1 MIKHIYII
9 SVSLALLIS
18 NVNLIAQPLWNNTI
32 GFSNDSLSRV
42 AAVKVA
48 IDNTQQIYVLT
59 NYSTPIAQ
67 NVQENKIILNKY
79 NNTGALL
86 WSFTFDNQG
95 LNNVRSFDMRID
107 GSNNVYIVGG
117 RIVNSQFYLLFF
129 KVSMN
134 GSLSWVKFGNTGFD
148 TDYYTNI
155 EFRNNLFYL
164 RSNAGVAVYNQNG
177 IEQYVISQYNGA
189 FDVDYS
195 GRIVLSAY
203 INNNNLIRYTASGAI
218 DFMDSTLQADKI
230 LCDYTNEIFL
240 VRGQIGMSSY
250 GLAKHDSN
258 GQFQWSMQG
267 LPTTPP
273 FGDWNYGIMAT
284 GQNEYILYGIA
295 DSMIKFNQAGQILW
309 QKNMNGMDDSQISGK
324 IIGNGFL
331 LFTGSI
337 NGFAG
342 SDVVTKIFDT
352 NGTEVWSQLYN
363 GSFTGGDWGVDV
375 DADSDGI
382 YVVSQLEDSTNLMKY
397 LSPLAV
403 DSIDFSQV
411 CVDSVWIGSDGFVHV
426 NVFNGNFSHI
436 NYPTINIVSSSGD
449 TVSLGTLSFF
459 AQLGNSYQ
467 EYTNTITDTTIS
479 DFSNYSFFIKNSFN
493 PDTIAQINF
502 CTTTGIETESNI
514 SIQLFPNP
522 ADQFITIVTDF
533 TDLNESLIIT
543 DVFGR
548 EIINERKNSNNFIV
562 ETQSF
567 SEGIYLIKIVNGK
580 NSSTRKFIISR

>member
-1 MIKHIYII
+1 
-9 SVSLALLIS
+9 
-18 NVNLIAQPLWNNTI
+18 
-32 GFSNDSLSRV
+32 
-42 AAVKVA
+42 
-48 IDNTQQIYVLT
+48 
-59 NYSTPIAQ
+59 
-67 NVQENKIILNKY
+67 
-79 NNTGALL
+79 
-86 WSFTFDNQG
+86 
-95 LNNVRSFDMRID
+95 
-107 GSNNVYIVGG
+107 
-117 RIVNSQFYLLFF
+117 
-129 KVSMN
+129 
-134 GSLSWVKFGNTGFD
+134 
-148 TDYYTNI
+148 
-155 EFRNNLFYL
+155 LFYL

>member
-59 NYSTPIAQ
+59 NYSTPIVQ

-79 NNTGALL
+79 NTTGALL
-86 WSFTFDNQG
+86 WSYTFDNQG
-95 LNNVRSFDMRID
+95 LNNVRAFDMRID

-117 RIVNSQFYLLFF
+117 RIVNSQFSLLFF

-203 INNNNLIRYTASGAI
+203 INNNNLIRYTASGVI

-397 LSPLAV
+397 LSPLAA
-403 DSIDFSQV
+403 DSLDFSQV

-426 NVFNGNFSHI
+426 NVFNGNFSHM
-436 NYPTINIVSSSGD
+436 NYPAINIVSSAGD

-467 EYTNTITDTTIS
+467 EYTNTITDATIS

-502 CTTTGIETESNI
+502 CSTTGIETESNV

-522 ADQFITIVTDF
+522 ADQFITVVIDF
-533 TDLNESLIIT
+533 TDLNYNLIIT
-543 DVFGR
+543 DIFGR
-548 EIINERKNSNNFIV
+548 EIKNEQVNNKNFTI

-580 NSSTRKFIISR
+580 NSSTRKFVISR

>member
-48 IDNTQQIYVLT
+48 IDNTQQIYLLT

-117 RIVNSQFYLLFF
+117 RIVNSQFSLLFF

-397 LSPLAV
+397 LSPLAA

-426 NVFNGNFSHI
+426 NVFNGNFSHM
-436 NYPTINIVSSSGD
+436 NYPAINIVSSAGD
-449 TVSLGTLSFF
+449 TVSLGTLGFF

-467 EYTNTITDTTIS
+467 EYTITITDTTIS

-502 CTTTGIETESNI
+502 CSTTGIETESNV

-522 ADQFITIVTDF
+522 ADQFITVVTDF
-533 TDLNESLIIT
+533 TDLNYNLIIT
-543 DVFGR
+543 DIFGR
-548 EIINERKNSNNFIV
+548 EIKNEQVNNKNFTI

-580 NSSTRKFIISR
+580 NSSTRKFVISR

>member
-117 RIVNSQFYLLFF
+117 RIVNSQFSLLFF

-397 LSPLAV
+397 LSPLAA
-403 DSIDFSQV
+403 DSVDFSQV

-426 NVFNGNFSHI
+426 NVFNGNFSHM
-436 NYPTINIVSSSGD
+436 NYPAINIVSSAGD
-449 TVSLGTLSFF
+449 TVSLGSLSFF

-502 CTTTGIETESNI
+502 CTTTGIERESNA

-522 ADQFITIVTDF
+522 ADQFITFVTDF
-533 TDLNESLIIT
+533 TGLNESLIIT

-580 NSSTRKFIISR
+580 NSSTRKFVISR

>member
-240 VRGQIGMSSY
+240 VSGQIGMSSY

-397 LSPLAV
+397 LSPLAA

-426 NVFNGNFSHI
+426 NVFNGNFSHM
-436 NYPTINIVSSSGD
+436 NYPAINIVSSAGD

-502 CTTTGIETESNI
+502 CTTTGIERESNA

-522 ADQFITIVTDF
+522 ADQFITVVIDF
-533 TDLNESLIIT
+533 IDLNYNLIIT
-543 DVFGR
+543 DIFGR
-548 EIINERKNSNNFIV
+548 EIKNEQVNNKNFTI

-580 NSSTRKFIISR
+580 NSSTRKFVISR

>member
-59 NYSTPIAQ
+59 NYSTPIVQ
-67 NVQENKIILNKY
+67 NIQENKIILNKY

-117 RIVNSQFYLLFF
+117 RIVNSQFSLLFF

-397 LSPLAV
+397 LSPLAA

-426 NVFNGNFSHI
+426 NVFNGNFSHM
-436 NYPTINIVSSSGD
+436 NYPAINIVSSAGD

-493 PDTIAQINF
+493 PDTITQINF
-502 CTTTGIETESNI
+502 CTTTGIETESNA

-522 ADQFITIVTDF
+522 ADQFITVVTDF
-533 TDLNESLIIT
+533 TDLNYNLIIT
-543 DVFGR
+543 DIFGR
-548 EIINERKNSNNFIV
+548 EIKNEQVNNKNFTI

-580 NSSTRKFIISR
+580 NSSTRKFVISR

>member
-1 MIKHIYII
+1 MKKHCI
-9 SVSLALLIS
+9 VSIFSFILFF
-18 NVNLIAQPLWNNTI
+18 NFNNNFAQPLWNNTI

-59 NYSTPIAQ
+59 NYSSPIVQ

-117 RIVNSQFYLLFF
+117 RIVNSQFSLLFF

-397 LSPLAV
+397 LSPLAA

-426 NVFNGNFSHI
+426 NVFNGNFSHM
-436 NYPTINIVSSSGD
+436 NYPAINIVSSAGD

-502 CTTTGIETESNI
+502 CTTTGIKTESNV

-522 ADQFITIVTDF
+522 ADQFITVVIDF
-533 TDLNESLIIT
+533 TDLNYNLIIT
-543 DVFGR
+543 DIFGR
-548 EIINERKNSNNFIV
+548 EIKNEQVNNKNFTI

-580 NSSTRKFIISR
+580 NSSTRKFVISR

>member
-117 RIVNSQFYLLFF
+117 RIVNSQFSLLFF

-397 LSPLAV
+397 LSPLAA

-426 NVFNGNFSHI
+426 NVFNGNFSHM
-436 NYPTINIVSSSGD
+436 NYPAINIVSSAGD
-449 TVSLGTLSFF
+449 TVSLGSLSFF

-502 CTTTGIETESNI
+502 CSTTGIETESNV

-522 ADQFITIVTDF
+522 ADQFITVVIDF
-533 TDLNESLIIT
+533 TDLNYNLIIT
-543 DVFGR
+543 DIFGR
-548 EIINERKNSNNFIV
+548 EIKNEQVNNKNFTI

-580 NSSTRKFIISR
+580 NSSTRKFVISR

>member
-1 MIKHIYII
+1 MIKHICII

-59 NYSTPIAQ
+59 NYSSPIAQ

-117 RIVNSQFYLLFF
+117 RIVNSQFSLLFF

-397 LSPLAV
+397 LSPLAA

-426 NVFNGNFSHI
+426 NVFNGNFSHM
-436 NYPTINIVSSSGD
+436 NYPAINIVSSAGD
-449 TVSLGTLSFF
+449 TVSLGSLSFF

-502 CTTTGIETESNI
+502 CSTTGIETESNA

-522 ADQFITIVTDF
+522 ADQFITVVIDF
-533 TDLNESLIIT
+533 TDLNYNLIIT
-543 DVFGR
+543 DIFGR
-548 EIINERKNSNNFIV
+548 EIKNEQVNNKNFTI

-580 NSSTRKFIISR
+580 NSSTRKFVISR

>member
-1 MIKHIYII
+1 MKKHCI
-9 SVSLALLIS
+9 VSIFSFILFF
-18 NVNLIAQPLWNNTI
+18 NFNNNFAQPLWNNTI

-48 IDNTQQIYVLT
+48 IGNTQQIYVLT

-117 RIVNSQFYLLFF
+117 RIVNSQFSLLFF

-284 GQNEYILYGIA
+284 GQNEYVLYGIA

-337 NGFAG
+337 NGFAS

-397 LSPLAV
+397 LSPLAA

-426 NVFNGNFSHI
+426 NVFNGNFSHM
-436 NYPTINIVSSSGD
+436 NYPAINIVSSAGD

-502 CTTTGIETESNI
+502 CSTTGIETESNV

-522 ADQFITIVTDF
+522 ADQFITVVIDF
-533 TDLNESLIIT
+533 TDLNYNLIIT
-543 DVFGR
+543 DIFGR
-548 EIINERKNSNNFIV
+548 EIKNEQVNNKNFTI

-580 NSSTRKFIISR
+580 NSSTRKFVISR

>member
-1 MIKHIYII
+1 MKKHCI
-9 SVSLALLIS
+9 VSIFSFILFF
-18 NVNLIAQPLWNNTI
+18 NFNNNFAQPLWNNTI

-59 NYSTPIAQ
+59 NYSSPIVQ

-117 RIVNSQFYLLFF
+117 RIVNSQFSLLFF

-397 LSPLAV
+397 LSPLAA

-426 NVFNGNFSHI
+426 NVFNGNFSHM
-436 NYPTINIVSSSGD
+436 NYPAINIVSSAGD

-502 CTTTGIETESNI
+502 CTTTGIKTESNI

-522 ADQFITIVTDF
+522 ADQFITVVIDF
-533 TDLNESLIIT
+533 TDLNYNLIIT
-543 DVFGR
+543 DIFGR
-548 EIINERKNSNNFIV
+548 EIKNEQVNNKNFTI

-580 NSSTRKFIISR
+580 NSSTRKFVISR

>member
-1 MIKHIYII
+1 MKKHCI
-9 SVSLALLIS
+9 VSIFSFILFF
-18 NVNLIAQPLWNNTI
+18 NFNNNFAQPLWNNTI

-59 NYSTPIAQ
+59 NYSSPIVQ

-117 RIVNSQFYLLFF
+117 RIVNSQFSLLFF

-397 LSPLAV
+397 LSPLAA

-426 NVFNGNFSHI
+426 NVFNGNFSHM
-436 NYPTINIVSSSGD
+436 NYPAINIVSSAGD

-502 CTTTGIETESNI
+502 CSTTGIETESNV

-522 ADQFITIVTDF
+522 ADQFITVVIDF
-533 TDLNESLIIT
+533 TDLNYNLIIT
-543 DVFGR
+543 DIFGR
-548 EIINERKNSNNFIV
+548 EIKNEQVNNKNFTI

-580 NSSTRKFIISR
+580 NSSTRKFVISR

>member
-1 MIKHIYII
+1 MKKHCI
-9 SVSLALLIS
+9 VSIFSFILFF
-18 NVNLIAQPLWNNTI
+18 NFNNNFAQPLWNNTI

-48 IDNTQQIYVLT
+48 IGNTQQIYVLT

-117 RIVNSQFYLLFF
+117 RIVNSQFSLLFF

-363 GSFTGGDWGVDV
+363 GSFIGGDWGVDV

-397 LSPLAV
+397 LSPLAA

-426 NVFNGNFSHI
+426 NVFNGNFSHM
-436 NYPTINIVSSSGD
+436 NYPAINIVSSAGD

-502 CTTTGIETESNI
+502 CSTTGIETESNV

-522 ADQFITIVTDF
+522 ADQFITVVTDF
-533 TDLNESLIIT
+533 TDLNYNLIIT
-543 DVFGR
+543 DIFGR
-548 EIINERKNSNNFIV
+548 EIKNEQVNNKNFTI

-580 NSSTRKFIISR
+580 NSSTRKFVISR

>member
-1 MIKHIYII
+1 
-9 SVSLALLIS
+9 
-18 NVNLIAQPLWNNTI
+18 
-32 GFSNDSLSRV
+32 V

-117 RIVNSQFYLLFF
+117 RIVNSQFSLLFF

-397 LSPLAV
+397 LSPLAA

-426 NVFNGNFSHI
+426 NVFNGNFSHM
-436 NYPTINIVSSSGD
+436 NYPAINIVSSAGD

-502 CTTTGIETESNI
+502 CSNTGIETESNV

-522 ADQFITIVTDF
+522 ADQFITVVIDF
-533 TDLNESLIIT
+533 TDLNYNLIIT
-543 DVFGR
+543 DIFGR
-548 EIINERKNSNNFIV
+548 EIKNEQVNNKNFTI

-580 NSSTRKFIISR
+580 NSSTRKFVISR

>member
-117 RIVNSQFYLLFF
+117 RIVNSQFSLLFF

-397 LSPLAV
+397 LSPLAA

-426 NVFNGNFSHI
+426 NVFNGNFSHM
-436 NYPTINIVSSSGD
+436 NYPAINIVSSAGY

-502 CTTTGIETESNI
+502 CTTTGIKTESNA

-522 ADQFITIVTDF
+522 ADQFITIITDL
-533 TDLNESLIIT
+533 TGLNESLIIT

-580 NSSTRKFIISR
+580 NSSTRKFVISR

>member
-117 RIVNSQFYLLFF
+117 RIVNSQFSLLFF

-203 INNNNLIRYTASGAI
+203 INNNNLIRYTASGSI

-397 LSPLAV
+397 LSPLAA

-426 NVFNGNFSHI
+426 NVFNGNFSDM
-436 NYPTINIVSSSGD
+436 NYPAINIVSSAGD
-449 TVSLGTLSFF
+449 TVSLGSLSFF

-502 CTTTGIETESNI
+502 CTTTGIETESNV

-522 ADQFITIVTDF
+522 ADQFITVVIDF
-533 TDLNESLIIT
+533 TDLNYNLIIT
-543 DVFGR
+543 DIFGR
-548 EIINERKNSNNFIV
+548 EIKNEQVNNKNFTI

-580 NSSTRKFIISR
+580 NSSTRKFVISR

>member
-59 NYSTPIAQ
+59 NYSTPIVQ

-117 RIVNSQFYLLFF
+117 RIVNSQFSLLFF

-342 SDVVTKIFDT
+342 SDVLTKIFDT

-397 LSPLAV
+397 LSPLAA
-403 DSIDFSQV
+403 DSVDFSQV

-426 NVFNGNFSHI
+426 NVFNGNFSHM
-436 NYPTINIVSSSGD
+436 NYPAINIVSSAGD
-449 TVSLGTLSFF
+449 TVSLGSLSFF

-502 CTTTGIETESNI
+502 CTTTGIERESNA

-522 ADQFITIVTDF
+522 ADQFITFVTAF
-533 TDLNESLIIT
+533 TGLNESLIIT

-580 NSSTRKFIISR
+580 NSSTRKFVISR

>member
-42 AAVKVA
+42 VAVKVA

-117 RIVNSQFYLLFF
+117 RIVNSQFSLLFF

-230 LCDYTNEIFL
+230 LCDNTNEIFL

-397 LSPLAV
+397 LSPLAA
-403 DSIDFSQV
+403 DSVDFSQV

-426 NVFNGNFSHI
+426 NVFNGNFSHM
-436 NYPTINIVSSSGD
+436 NYPAINIVSSAGD
-449 TVSLGTLSFF
+449 TVSLGSLSFF

-502 CTTTGIETESNI
+502 CTTTGIERESNA

-522 ADQFITIVTDF
+522 ADQFITVVIDF
-533 TDLNESLIIT
+533 TDLNYNLIIT
-543 DVFGR
+543 DIFGR
-548 EIINERKNSNNFIV
+548 EIKNEQVNNKNFTI

-580 NSSTRKFIISR
+580 NSSTRKFVISR

>member
-42 AAVKVA
+42 AAVKVT

-79 NNTGALL
+79 NNTGALI

-117 RIVNSQFYLLFF
+117 RIVNSQFSLLFF

-397 LSPLAV
+397 LSPLAT
-403 DSIDFSQV
+403 DSLDFSQV

-426 NVFNGNFSHI
+426 NVFNGNFSHM
-436 NYPTINIVSSSGD
+436 NYPAINIVSSAGD

-502 CTTTGIETESNI
+502 CSTTGIETESNV

-522 ADQFITIVTDF
+522 ADQFITVVIDF
-533 TDLNESLIIT
+533 TDLNYNLIIT
-543 DVFGR
+543 DIFGR
-548 EIINERKNSNNFIV
+548 EIKNEQVNNKNFTI

-580 NSSTRKFIISR
+580 NSSTRKFVISR

>member
-1 MIKHIYII
+1 MKKHCI
-9 SVSLALLIS
+9 VSIFSFILFF
-18 NVNLIAQPLWNNTI
+18 NFNNNFAQPLWNNTI

-48 IDNTQQIYVLT
+48 IGNTQQIYVLT

-117 RIVNSQFYLLFF
+117 RIVNSQFSLLFF

-284 GQNEYILYGIA
+284 GQNEYVLYGIA

-397 LSPLAV
+397 LSPLAA

-426 NVFNGNFSHI
+426 NVFNGNFSHM
-436 NYPTINIVSSSGD
+436 NYPAINIVSSAGD

-502 CTTTGIETESNI
+502 CSTTGIETESNV

-522 ADQFITIVTDF
+522 ADQFITVVIDF
-533 TDLNESLIIT
+533 TDLNYNLIIT
-543 DVFGR
+543 DIFGR
-548 EIINERKNSNNFIV
+548 EIKNEQVNNKNFTI

-580 NSSTRKFIISR
+580 NSSTRKFVISR

>member
-1 MIKHIYII
+1 MKKHCI
-9 SVSLALLIS
+9 VSIFSFILFF
-18 NVNLIAQPLWNNTI
+18 NFNNNFAQPLWNNTI

-59 NYSTPIAQ
+59 NYSSPIVQ

-117 RIVNSQFYLLFF
+117 RIVNSQFSLLFF

-337 NGFAG
+337 SGFAG

-397 LSPLAV
+397 LSPLAA

-426 NVFNGNFSHI
+426 NVFNGNFSHM
-436 NYPTINIVSSSGD
+436 NYPAINIVSSAGD

-502 CTTTGIETESNI
+502 CTTTGIKTESNI

-522 ADQFITIVTDF
+522 ADQFITVVIDF
-533 TDLNESLIIT
+533 TDLNYNLIIT
-543 DVFGR
+543 DIFGR
-548 EIINERKNSNNFIV
+548 EIKNEQVNNKNFTI

-580 NSSTRKFIISR
+580 NSSTRKFVISR

>member
-1 MIKHIYII
+1 MKKHCI
-9 SVSLALLIS
+9 VSIFSFILFF
-18 NVNLIAQPLWNNTI
+18 NFNNNFAQPLWNNTI

-48 IDNTQQIYVLT
+48 IGNTQQIYVLT

-117 RIVNSQFYLLFF
+117 RIVNSQFSLLFF

-284 GQNEYILYGIA
+284 GQNEYVLYGIA

-337 NGFAG
+337 SGFAG

-426 NVFNGNFSHI
+426 NVFNGNFSHM
-436 NYPTINIVSSSGD
+436 NYPAINIVSSAGD

-502 CTTTGIETESNI
+502 CTTTGIKTESNI

-522 ADQFITIVTDF
+522 ADQFITVVIDF
-533 TDLNESLIIT
+533 TDLNYNLIIT
-543 DVFGR
+543 DIFGR
-548 EIINERKNSNNFIV
+548 EIKNEQVNNKNFTI

-580 NSSTRKFIISR
+580 NSSTRKFVISR

>member
-1 MIKHIYII
+1 
-9 SVSLALLIS
+9 
-18 NVNLIAQPLWNNTI
+18 
-32 GFSNDSLSRV
+32 V

-59 NYSTPIAQ
+59 NYSSPIAQ

-117 RIVNSQFYLLFF
+117 RIVNSQFSLLFF

-397 LSPLAV
+397 LSPLAA

-426 NVFNGNFSHI
+426 NVFNGNFSHM
-436 NYPTINIVSSSGD
+436 NYPAINIVSSAGD
-449 TVSLGTLSFF
+449 TVSLGSLSFF

-502 CTTTGIETESNI
+502 CSTTGIETESNA

-522 ADQFITIVTDF
+522 ADQFITVVIDF
-533 TDLNESLIIT
+533 TDLNYNLIIT
-543 DVFGR
+543 DIFGR
-548 EIINERKNSNNFIV
+548 EIKNEQVNNKNFTI

-580 NSSTRKFIISR
+580 NSSTRKFVISR

>member
-1 MIKHIYII
+1 
-9 SVSLALLIS
+9 
-18 NVNLIAQPLWNNTI
+18 
-32 GFSNDSLSRV
+32 V

-117 RIVNSQFYLLFF
+117 RIVNSQFSLLFF